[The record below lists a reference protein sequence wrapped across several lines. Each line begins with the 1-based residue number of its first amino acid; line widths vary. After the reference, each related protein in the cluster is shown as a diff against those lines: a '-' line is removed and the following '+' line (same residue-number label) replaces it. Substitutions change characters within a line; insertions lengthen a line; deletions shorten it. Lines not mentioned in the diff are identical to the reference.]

1 MREGLQEEE
10 LSVLVNVP
18 VSYLTASSTSRRF
31 RTPPKSKLIGQED
44 ELQCALRVVPDVIG
58 VNLSDIHIEEGFR
71 AEIKYL
77 SGDKPKR
84 SIYYVARLTAK
95 NARIETGGV
104 GSMNILWWSSKQ
116 AQEKVF
122 FKNMQDIISKA
133 TSFIELRQ
141 QARREAAA
149 AASAASAENSP
160 HLPRLRLDRRP
171 GSGSSRGDVDRH
183 GSRAG
188 SDEET
193 AIRSAS
199 GRGTRDGAT
208 HNGGGLDGRGSPL
221 ASHSWRDGGAANISG
236 ERTHAADDGAG
247 GAGGGRNHRPSAA
260 ATAASNPMYKTR
272 LCERDAT
279 DGNCPYGVRC
289 IFAHGPRELRERTGP
304 PTEVHVENTVGV
316 LYKTKIC
323 ERFVTE
329 GHCQYGSRCNYAHGP
344 SELRERPAANPHHE
358 GDREQGYESNEN
370 GISRTDGAGLL
381 RRKIGETQPS
391 AHQSNNGVRQL
402 QQDHGFHPM
411 LLKRGEPAD
420 ERSISKSLAPQTQ
433 RGAGEDL
440 ERHHHAQHPVQ
451 HVFAP
456 HARHAAE
463 HPESGFHPML
473 LKRGESLDAFLDPA
487 ATSSAARTAPALNAA
502 HHHQHPHH
510 DAAPPL
516 QQQHHQQPPPRVMN
530 HSPGPGVSLLSTFS
544 RPRTP
549 LTAPHTPPGPGKPRS
564 GAGGGRGDHASHHQQ
579 QGSRKD
585 LAGSDDKPWVHVV
598 NAPPGVR
605 PSSGPSSTAAGGGGG
620 GAASGGG
627 GGLPTP
633 STSAVAPPLP
643 PGERPAASAVL
654 EEKLAAALSKILLA
668 QSADS
673 GSSSAAAA
681 SSFSSSTLSPAP
693 QSSETAPATLAPPT
707 PPTTSSTGARPL
719 TPADEIKELTRLE
732 FKHDLSKR
740 QVFGILFCALT
751 HDGAYESARV
761 RARADLFRQ
770 VVRSRA
776 DQELLIRTVEKKIE
790 KSPEAVQA
798 KFLAVVRD
806 LYDTDLVEEDVL
818 LAWFDGKHDHP
829 EVAGRVAPFITW
841 LRTAEEED

>member
-1 MREGLQEEE
+1 
-10 LSVLVNVP
+10 
-18 VSYLTASSTSRRF
+18 
-31 RTPPKSKLIGQED
+31 TPPKSKLIGQED

-58 VNLSDIHIEEGFR
+58 LNLSDIHIEEGFR

-84 SIYYVARLTAK
+84 SIYYVARLAAK

-160 HLPRLRLDRRP
+160 HLHRLHLGRRP

-193 AIRSAS
+193 ATRCGS
-199 GRGTRDGAT
+199 GRGMREGGT
-208 HNGGGLDGRGSPL
+208 HNGGGPDGRGSPL
-221 ASHSWRDGGAANISG
+221 TSHSWRDGGAANTSG
-236 ERTHAADDGAG
+236 ERTHAPDE
-247 GAGGGRNHRPSAA
+247 GAGGGRNLRPSAA

-289 IFAHGPRELRERTGP
+289 IFAHGPGELRERTGP
-304 PTEVHVENTVGV
+304 PSEVHLENTVGT

-323 ERFVTE
+323 ERFVNE
-329 GHCQYGSRCNYAHGP
+329 GHCQYGPRCNYAHGP
-344 SELRERPAANPHHE
+344 SDLRERPAANHHHE
-358 GDREQGYESNEN
+358 GDRDQARESSEN
-370 GISRTDGAGLL
+370 GMSRADGAGLL
-381 RRKIGETQPS
+381 RKKVGETQPS
-391 AHQSNNGVRQL
+391 SQNTNNGLRQPL
-402 QQDHGFHPM
+402 QDHGFHPM

-420 ERSISKSLAPQTQ
+420 ERSNSKSFAHQTQ
-433 RGAGEDL
+433 RGGGDDL
-440 ERHHHAQHPVQ
+440 ERHHHTQHPVQ

-473 LKRGESLDAFLDPA
+473 LKRGESLEAFLDPA
-487 ATSSAARTAPALNAA
+487 ATSSAARTAPALSAA
-502 HHHQHPHH
+502 HHHQHPQHET
-510 DAAPPL
+510 APS
-516 QQQHHQQPPPRVMN
+516 QQQHQQPPPRVTN
-530 HSPGPGVSLLSTFS
+530 HSPGPGASLLSTFS

-549 LTAPHTPPGPGKPRS
+549 LTAPHTPPGPGKARG
-564 GAGGGRGDHASHHQQ
+564 GAGGGRGDHFSHHQQ
-579 QGSRKD
+579 PGSRKD
-585 LAGSDDKPWVHVV
+585 LAGGDDKPWVHVV
-598 NAPPGVR
+598 DAPSGAR
-605 PSSGPSSTAAGGGGG
+605 PSSGLPSTAAGGAGG
-620 GAASGGG
+620 GATNGGG

-633 STSAVAPPLP
+633 LSSAAAPPPP
-643 PGERPAASAVL
+643 PGERPAASALL

-668 QSADS
+668 RHADS
-673 GSSSAAAA
+673 STQRAVAA
-681 SSFSSSTLSPAP
+681 SSISSSTLSAAP
-693 QSSETAPATLAPPT
+693 PPSAIPPATLAPPIA
-707 PPTTSSTGARPL
+707 PSPAARPL

-761 RARADLFRQ
+761 RARADMFRQ

-829 EVAGRVAPFITW
+829 QVAGRVAPFITW